1 MSRLVPVA
9 APARRRWR
17 SAAGRRVW
25 PAALRPVRI
34 AGVKASLAT
43 VAVAL
48 LALSACS
55 GDDGGSTEDPDGT
68 TPSTEAEAE
77 TELSSY
83 ATISDLNEDLA
94 VGGIECAL
102 DYEGLV
108 DEVRELSQCTIDGG
122 LAILTIWYDDGLMN
136 DFLAPE
142 GAEPPVAVAY
152 GEDWT
157 VELNDPAT
165 AATVAEAAG
174 GTTTDG

>member
-1 MSRLVPVA
+1 
-9 APARRRWR
+9 
-17 SAAGRRVW
+17 
-25 PAALRPVRI
+25 
-34 AGVKASLAT
+34 VKASLAI

-48 LALSACS
+48 VALSACS
-55 GDDGGSTEDPDGT
+55 GDDGGSTDDTEGT
-68 TPSTEAEAE
+68 TPSTEAE

-83 ATISDLNEDLA
+83 ATLSDLNEDLA
-94 VGGIECAL
+94 ADGIECAL

-136 DFLAPE
+136 EFLAPA
-142 GAEPPVAVAY
+142 GADPPVAVAY

-157 VELNDPAT
+157 VELTDPAT

>member
-1 MSRLVPVA
+1 MA
-9 APARRRWR
+9 GGPASSQNR
-17 SAAGRRVW
+17 S
-25 PAALRPVRI
+25 
-34 AGVKASLAT
+34 VKASLAT

-48 LALSACS
+48 LALGACS
-55 GDDGGSTEDPDGT
+55 GDDGGSTDDPDGT
-68 TPSTEAEAE
+68 TPSTEAE

-94 VGGIECAL
+94 AGGIECAL

-122 LAILTIWYDDGLMN
+122 QAILTIWYDDGLMN
-136 DFLAPE
+136 EFLAPE
-142 GAEPPVAVAY
+142 GAAPPVAVAY

-157 VELNDPAT
+157 VELTDPAT

>member
-1 MSRLVPVA
+1 M
-9 APARRRWR
+9 
-17 SAAGRRVW
+17 
-25 PAALRPVRI
+25 
-34 AGVKASLAT
+34 KASLAI

-55 GDDGGSTEDPDGT
+55 GDDGGNTDDTDGT
-68 TPSTEAEAE
+68 TPSTEAE

-94 VGGIECAL
+94 ADGIECAL

-136 DFLAPE
+136 EFLAPA
-142 GAEPPVAVAY
+142 GADPPPAVAY

-157 VELNDPAT
+157 VELTDPAT

>member
-1 MSRLVPVA
+1 MLW
-9 APARRRWR
+9 RRRR
-17 SAAGRRVW
+17 EHRGPRRDDAEHGGRGRDQSAR
-25 PAALRPVRI
+25 
-34 AGVKASLAT
+34 
-43 VAVAL
+43 
-48 LALSACS
+48 
-55 GDDGGSTEDPDGT
+55 T
-68 TPSTEAEAE
+68 T
-77 TELSSY
+77 
-83 ATISDLNEDLA
+83 TISDLNEDLA
-94 VGGIECAL
+94 AGGIECEL
-102 DYEGLV
+102 EYEGLA

-157 VELNDPAT
+157 VELTDPAT